1 MEERPTL
8 EKASPSFRLSGFL
21 IRLIEKFTKS
31 SVSAEGIEYL
41 RANPTLFVVNHFT
54 RMETALLPQALY
66 KFNGQMVH
74 SLADSSLFVGKFGK
88 VLESV
93 GALPLNLPNRD
104 QKIISELMRGSYNWV
119 IYPEGSMI
127 KNKKVVNKGRLHMQT
142 PHASRAPHTGAAMLA
157 LKTFLQKE
165 DYKKAIAENNEQLIS
180 YYQETY
186 NLHGPA
192 DLSPLDLCIV
202 PVNISYYPLRP
213 GKNLISS
220 GAQLLFK
227 EIPEFVEEE
236 LLVEGNIILEECDI
250 SISFGHPIDVRSFT
264 RPYRRFF
271 SLLSPFISSQKRIDY
286 LMALTRHRLTNE
298 FMRRVYKSLS
308 INMDHLVA
316 TALRFI
322 PFEGIKE
329 VDFKKVIYLAI
340 VRIKDN
346 KKRRV
351 HPSLAEGVINLVSG
365 ETYAPY
371 ELSMKLVLEEQAAT
385 LKDGRLIV
393 NHDKFQVQHSFHKM
407 RIKSTLHVL
416 ANEFEVMS
424 SYVKHI
430 KKLIGASPR
439 KLSLQV
445 ATQVLKT
452 DCSLFEGERM
462 RSFDRLN
469 TKGRDIGKPRYLAG
483 KSTMPGILLVH
494 GFLASPL
501 EMSELGETYNKQGY
515 GVYLARL
522 AGHGT
527 LSKEM
532 RNCSVEQWVESVNRG
547 FAVLSHYH
555 EKVFVVG
562 FSAGALLALIKSCNH
577 ENNIT
582 GVIAI
587 NPALSLKQKSVMFSP
602 LLDSWNSMLGTLSV
616 DMGTL
621 QWVENHPEFLDSNY
635 DRIYVAG
642 LRQLLLLQD
651 RCRACLSEVDVPL
664 LIIEGDQDPIIA
676 ENCSDEILEKVAS
689 TNKKL
694 ETINA
699 EKHIIVRGNK
709 AETVAQICSLFI
721 EKLS

>member
-74 SLADSSLFVGKFGK
+74 SLADSSLFVGRFGK
-88 VLESV
+88 ILESV

-104 QKIISELMRGSYNWV
+104 EKIISELMRGTYNWV

-157 LKTFLQKE
+157 LQTFLKKE
-165 DYKKAIAENNEQLIS
+165 DYKRAIADNNEELIS

-186 NLHGPA
+186 DLHGPA

-271 SLLSPFISSQKRIDY
+271 SLLTPFISSQKRINY

-340 VRIKDN
+340 VRIKKN

-365 ETYAPY
+365 ETYQPY

-385 LKDGRLIV
+385 LNDGRLIV
-393 NHDKFQVQHSFHKM
+393 NHEKFQVKHPFHKM

-430 KKLIGASPR
+430 KKLISTSPK

-452 DCSLFEGERM
+452 DCSLFEDERM
-462 RSFDRLN
+462 RSFDRLK
-469 TKGRDIGKPRYLAG
+469 TKSRDIGKPQYLAG
-483 KSTMPGILLVH
+483 STSMPAILLIH
-494 GFLASPL
+494 GFLASPK
-501 EMSELGETYNKQGY
+501 EMSELAESYNKQGY
-515 GVYLARL
+515 GVYSVRL

-532 RNCSVEQWVESVNRG
+532 RNCTLEQWIESVNRG
-547 FAVLSHYH
+547 FAVLSHYY

-562 FSAGALLALIKSCNH
+562 FSAGALLALLKSCNH
-577 ENNIT
+577 DNNIA
-582 GVIAI
+582 GVVAI
-587 NPALSLKQKSVMFSP
+587 NPALSLKQKSVLFSP
-602 LLDSWNSMLGTLSV
+602 LVDSWNSMLGSLSV

-621 QWVENHPEFLDSNY
+621 KWVENHPEFEDSNY

-651 RCRACLSEVDVPL
+651 KCRENLENMHLPV
-664 LIIEGDQDPIIA
+664 LIIVGDKDPIVA
-676 ENCSDEILEKVAS
+676 ESSSEEILEKLAT
-689 TNKKL
+689 TNKQL
-694 ETINA
+694 ESINA
-699 EKHIIVRGNK
+699 QSHIIVRGDK
-709 AETVAQICSLFI
+709 AETVAQISSLFF
-721 EKLS
+721 EKFS